1 MNRVISGKRKRELV
15 MAEHKHGEMNMEANQ
30 KAFDGFIL
38 WSTRVVIF
46 VTAALILMAI
56 FAI

>member
-1 MNRVISGKRKRELV
+1 